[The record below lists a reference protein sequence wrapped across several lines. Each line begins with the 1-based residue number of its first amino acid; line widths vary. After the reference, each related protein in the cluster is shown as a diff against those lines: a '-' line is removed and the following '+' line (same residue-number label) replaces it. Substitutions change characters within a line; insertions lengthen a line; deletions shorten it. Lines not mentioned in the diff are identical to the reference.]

1 MIFALLEKRKVQK
14 KKVKYYRQ
22 NRQLRQKF
30 PHDLKRVVRAPM
42 VLMYRFNFQAN
53 PPQVDNSSLRTYL
66 LSSS

>member
-22 NRQLRQKF
+22 HRQLRQEV

-42 VLMYRFNFQAN
+42 VLMYCFNFQAN
-53 PPQVDNSSLRTYL
+53 PPQVDNSSLRTHL